1 MPYSFTMNNENQI
14 INNVESEVWK
24 PVVGYEGLYEV
35 SNIGRVRSI
44 NFHNSGKAKVMRPSL
59 NTWGYLIVDLRKNN
73 KRHSYTVH
81 RLVAFAFIPNPDNLP
96 EINHKNEIK
105 YDNTVENL
113 EWCTRKYNM
122 NYGTGNERRRRRR
135 RIKPIVQLDN
145 NGNVVRK
152 WETGFAASRYYQVN
166 RRCIYDCLHGKQ
178 KTCKGFVW
186 KYEYEVT

>member
-1 MPYSFTMNNENQI
+1 MPYLVTMNNENQI
-14 INNVESEVWK
+14 INIVESEVWK

-44 NFHNSGKAKVMRPSL
+44 NFRNSGKAKVMSPSF

-81 RLVAFAFIPNPDNLP
+81 RLVALAFIPNPDNLP

-113 EWCTRKYNM
+113 EWCTRKYNI
-122 NYGTGNERRRRRR
+122 NYGTAIKRRS
-135 RIKPIVQLDN
+135 IKIGKPIVQLDN
-145 NGNVVRK
+145 NGNVVKK
-152 WETGFAASRYYQVN
+152 WESGLVASRYYQID
-166 RRCIYDCLHGKQ
+166 RSGIYNCLHGKQ

>member
-1 MPYSFTMNNENQI
+1 MNNENQI
-14 INNVESEVWK
+14 INIVESEVWK

-44 NFHNSGKAKVMRPSL
+44 NFRNSGKAKVMSPSF

-81 RLVAFAFIPNPDNLP
+81 RLVALAFIPNPDNLP

-113 EWCTRKYNM
+113 EWCTRKYNI
-122 NYGTGNERRRRRR
+122 NYGTGIKRRS
-135 RIKPIVQLDN
+135 IKIGKPIVQLDN
-145 NGNVVRK
+145 NGNVVKK
-152 WETGFAASRYYQVN
+152 WESGLVASRYYQID
-166 RRCIYDCLHGKQ
+166 RSGIYNCLHGKQ

>member
-1 MPYSFTMNNENQI
+1 MPYSFTMKNENQI

-44 NFHNSGKAKVMRPSL
+44 NYHKSGKAKVMSPSF

-81 RLVAFAFIPNPDNLP
+81 RLVALAFIPNPDNLP

-113 EWCTRKYNM
+113 EWCTRKYNI
-122 NYGTGNERRRRRR
+122 NYGTGNERRGRR
-135 RIKPIVQLDN
+135 KSIVQLDN
-145 NGNVVRK
+145 NGNVVKK
-152 WETGFAASRYYQVN
+152 WESGFAASRYYQID
-166 RRCIYDCLHGKQ
+166 RSGIYNCLHGKQ

-186 KYEYEVT
+186 KYEYEVA

>member
-1 MPYSFTMNNENQI
+1 MPYLVTMKNENQI
-14 INNVESEVWK
+14 INSVESEVWK

-44 NFHNSGKAKVMRPSL
+44 NFHKSGKAKVMRPSF

-81 RLVAFAFIPNPDNLP
+81 RLVALAFIPNPDNLP

-113 EWCTRKYNM
+113 EWCTRKYNI
-122 NYGTGNERRRRRR
+122 NYGTGNERRGRR
-135 RIKPIVQLDN
+135 KSIVQFDN

-152 WETGFAASRYYQVN
+152 WESGFAASRYYQID
-166 RRCIYDCLHGKQ
+166 RHGIYNCLHGKQ

>member
-1 MPYSFTMNNENQI
+1 MPYLVTMKNENQI
-14 INNVESEVWK
+14 INSVESEVWK

-44 NFHNSGKAKVMRPSL
+44 NFHKSGKAKVMRPSF

-81 RLVAFAFIPNPDNLP
+81 RLVALAFIPNPDNLP

-113 EWCTRKYNM
+113 EWCTRKYNI
-122 NYGTGNERRRRRR
+122 NYGTGNERRGRR
-135 RIKPIVQLDN
+135 KSIVQLDN

-152 WETGFAASRYYQVN
+152 WESGFAASRYYQICRAN
-166 RRCIYDCLHGKQ
+166 IYNCLHGKQ
-178 KTCKGFVW
+178 KTSKGFVW